1 MNNSGN
7 IGAKMEGFIQ
17 EEFNRF
23 IEENNVY
30 GFFEESITLKSGRK
44 SHYYANWRNVVED
57 VWLTDRLAE
66 FVIAFTKT
74 CDLEVDTFYGVP
86 EGATK
91 LGVITQFKWAQQFVN
106 YGKGSH
112 VLAMGRA
119 KPKDHGAPK
128 DKYFVG
134 MPQGHVVVIEDVTTT
149 GGSLLQTL
157 DGLTESRVQVVGVIS
172 LTNRMEKRDDGLSVK
187 EAVENKGFLFH
198 SMSSSLELLP
208 IMYKKLQPGE
218 HIADAI
224 EQEFRKFGVRELK
237 LR

>member
-1 MNNSGN
+1 MDRF
-7 IGAKMEGFIQ
+7 KQ

-23 IEENNVY
+23 IQENNVY
-30 GFFEESITLKSGRK
+30 GFFEDAITLKSGRK
-44 SHYYANWRNVVED
+44 SHFYANWRNVVED

-66 FVIAFTKT
+66 YVISFTESIG
-74 CDLEVDTFYGVP
+74 LRVDTFYGVP

-91 LGVITQFKWAQQFVN
+91 LGVITQFKWAQQFAN
-106 YGKGSH
+106 YSRGSH
-112 VLAMGRA
+112 ILAMGRA

-134 MPQGHVVVIEDVTTT
+134 MPRGNVAVIEDVTTT
-149 GGSLLQTL
+149 GGSLLRTL
-157 DGLTESRVQVVGVIS
+157 EGLAESGIHVVGVIS
-172 LTNRMEKRDDGLSVK
+172 LTNRMEKRDDGRSVK
-187 EAVENKGFLFH
+187 EAVENKGFSFY

-208 IMYKKLQPGE
+208 IMYKILQPGE

-224 EQEFRKFGVRELK
+224 EQEFGEYGVQELK

>member
-1 MNNSGN
+1 MD
-7 IGAKMEGFIQ
+7 IFKQ
-17 EEFNRF
+17 EEFNKF

-30 GFFEESITLKSGRK
+30 GFFEDAITLKSGRK
-44 SHYYANWRNVVED
+44 SHFYANWRNVVED

-66 FVIAFTKT
+66 FVISFTESIG
-74 CDLEVDTFYGVP
+74 LRVDTFYGVP

-91 LGVITQFKWAQQFVN
+91 LGVITQFKWAQQFAN
-106 YGKGSH
+106 YSKGSH
-112 VLAMGRA
+112 ILAMGRA

-134 MPQGHVVVIEDVTTT
+134 MPRGNVVVIEDVTTT
-149 GGSLLQTL
+149 GGSLLRTL
-157 DGLTESRVQVVGVIS
+157 EGLAESGVHVVGVIS

-187 EAVENKGFLFH
+187 ESVENKGFSFH

-208 IMYKKLQPGE
+208 IMYKLLQPGE

-224 EQEFRKFGVRELK
+224 ELEFKEFGVQELK
-237 LR
+237 LW

>member
-1 MNNSGN
+1 MD
-7 IGAKMEGFIQ
+7 GFIQ

-30 GFFEESITLKSGRK
+30 GFFEDAITLKSGRK
-44 SHYYANWRNVVED
+44 SHFYANWRNVVED

-66 FVIAFTKT
+66 YVISFTESHG
-74 CDLEVDTFYGVP
+74 LEVDTFYGVP

-91 LGVITQFKWAQQFVN
+91 LGVITQFKHAQQFEN
-106 YGKGSH
+106 YTKGSH
-112 VLAMGRA
+112 ILAMGRA

-134 MPQGHVVVIEDVTTT
+134 MPQGNTVVIEDVTTT
-149 GGSLLQTL
+149 GGSLLKTL
-157 DGLTESRVQVVGVIS
+157 NGLAESGVHVVGVIS

-187 EAVENKGFLFH
+187 EAVENKGFSFH
-198 SMSSSLELLP
+198 SMSSSLDLLP

-218 HIADAI
+218 YIAEAI
-224 EQEFRKFGVRELK
+224 EQEFKEFGVRELS